1 MSDDAAK
8 IPTTTFEFA
17 LWALILR
24 QEAEFDPNLT
34 EPTRAAILEQ
44 FDTLSRAIVTLNNL
58 CAASLSQ
65 TEAARAG
72 QAIAEGLHAA
82 IRIGAYHP
90 DAPRT
95 PPTRAAIKKRM
106 RATHAGRRRDEFQE
120 IVCREVKELWDRRKD
135 LKGDFVATARE
146 ICDAIAAEI
155 PRLPKPPKGY
165 ETADLTDRKTRDRL
179 KDLLRHRVAKCVK
192 DVR

>member
-1 MSDDAAK
+1 MSEDAAK

-95 PPTRAAIKKRM
+95 PPDAR
-106 RATHAGRRRDEFQE
+106 
-120 IVCREVKELWDRRKD
+120 
-135 LKGDFVATARE
+135 GDQRSGCERLTLA
-146 ICDAIAAEI
+146 AAETSFKKSSVE
-155 PRLPKPPKGY
+155 R
-165 ETADLTDRKTRDRL
+165 
-179 KDLLRHRVAKCVK
+179 
-192 DVR
+192 